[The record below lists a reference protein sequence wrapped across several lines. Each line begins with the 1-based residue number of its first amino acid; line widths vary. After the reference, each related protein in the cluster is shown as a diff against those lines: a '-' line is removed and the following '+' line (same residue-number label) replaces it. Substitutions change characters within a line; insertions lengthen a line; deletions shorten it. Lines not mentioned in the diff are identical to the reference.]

1 LGTLRANAQKNVP
14 RASWKDRKPNVRSC
28 CVAAKYCWY
37 ALSLPMP
44 TAALAWMLIIV
55 KTTDVYDDATM
66 EMAINAKKK
75 ALARWSRGSAS
86 SLYMLKRRRPPFNI
100 NAETT
105 AYGPSP
111 SNRIFTR

>member
-1 LGTLRANAQKNVP
+1 LKRPEAQRAVVLRRCKVLLVRIVSPHADGCLGVDADHRE
-14 RASWKDRKPNVRSC
+14 DH
-28 CVAAKYCWY
+28 
-37 ALSLPMP
+37 
-44 TAALAWMLIIV
+44 
-55 KTTDVYDDATM
+55 VYDDATM

-86 SLYMLKRRRPPFNI
+86 SLYMLNKRRPPFNI